1 MVLYIC
7 ALDDIRC
14 RCDLCGC
21 ERVSPYWDM
30 ATRWQGK
37 RKCSMWTGLARLS
50 DDLSLRIATTKRIF
64 FSQIMKQ
71 INFSVGGGSV
81 NPQRPPEEKEAMRND
96 NILRTG
102 KTARDASYNGING
115 SLFKGYLCLS
125 RGLWLLQCLCN
136 WCRVCWCRIV
146 DCGGC
151 FFAKFN
157 IESFNIV

>member
-1 MVLYIC
+1 MSVWPL
-7 ALDDIRC
+7 R
-14 RCDLCGC
+14 
-21 ERVSPYWDM
+21 
-30 ATRWQGK
+30 
-37 RKCSMWTGLARLS
+37 MWTSFSLLGHGDTLAGEAKMLDVNGSRSIKWWFITSNRDNKTNIFLTNNEANK
-50 DDLSLRIATTKRIF
+50 LLRR
-64 FSQIMKQ
+64 
-71 INFSVGGGSV
+71 GGSV

-136 WCRVCWCRIV
+136 WCRACWCRIV

-151 FFAKFN
+151 FFFAKFN

>member
-71 INFSVGGGSV
+71 INFSVGVGVWTPSAHPRRRKQCETITFYV
-81 NPQRPPEEKEAMRND
+81 
-96 NILRTG
+96 L
-102 KTARDASYNGING
+102 ARRREMQAIMA
-115 SLFKGYLCLS
+115 LMALCLRVIFACLVDFDCCS
-125 RGLWLLQCLCN
+125 VSAIDAVPVGVALWIVEGVFFCQIQY
-136 WCRVCWCRIV
+136 RIV
-146 DCGGC
+146 
-151 FFAKFN
+151 
-157 IESFNIV
+157 